1 MNDVVIVSASRT
13 PIGSFG
19 GSLSMVPATDLGA
32 TAISAALKKINIDPS
47 NIDEVIMGNI
57 LSAGTGMNPARQAAI
72 KAGIPISTP
81 AMTINKMCGS
91 GLKAVVLATQ
101 AIRSGDATTII
112 AGGME
117 SMSQA
122 PHLIPE
128 ARWGV
133 KLGHGKLLDSML
145 TDGLYCNI
153 ADCHMGITAE
163 NLSELYD
170 ISREEMD
177 IFACNSQ
184 HKTHIAIEQG
194 HFLEEITPVDVGN
207 VIPNGEIVSKDEH
220 PRQNITLEKLSQ
232 LRPSFSDPGTV
243 TAGNASGINDGAAAM
258 VVMSATQAH
267 KLGLTPL
274 VSVTSYASAGVEP
287 HLMGIGPVKASI
299 KALEKC
305 DLTIN
310 DMDLIELNEAFAAQS
325 IAVGKELSLDW
336 EITNVNG
343 GAIALGHPIGAS
355 GARILTTLIY
365 EIIRSDKNRGLATLC
380 IGGGQGIA
388 MVVQR

>member
-1 MNDVVIVSASRT
+1 MKDVVIVSASRT

-19 GSLSMVPATDLGA
+19 GSLSMLAATDLGA
-32 TAISAALKKINIDPS
+32 TAISAALKKIDIDPS
-47 NIDEVIMGNI
+47 NIDEVILGNI

-91 GLKAVVLATQ
+91 GLKAVILATQ
-101 AIRSGDATTII
+101 AIRSGDATTIV

-122 PHLIPE
+122 PYLIPE
-128 ARWGV
+128 ARWGH
-133 KLGHGKLLDSML
+133 KIGHGKLLDSML
-145 TDGLYCNI
+145 TDGLHCNI

-170 ISREEMD
+170 ISREDMD

-184 HKTHIAIEQG
+184 RKANIAIEQG
-194 HFLEEITPVDVGN
+194 RFLEEITPVDLGN
-207 VIPNGEIVSKDEH
+207 IISNGKVVSKDEH
-220 PRQNITLEKLSQ
+220 PRQDVTLEKLSQ
-232 LRPSFSDPGTV
+232 LKPSFSNPGTV
-243 TAGNASGINDGAAAM
+243 TPGNASGINDGAAAI
-258 VVMSATQAH
+258 VIMSATQAN

-274 VSVTSYASAGVEP
+274 VSITSYASTGVEP
-287 HLMGIGPVKASI
+287 HLMGIGPVNASI

-336 EITNVNG
+336 EHTNVNG

-365 EIIRSDKNRGLATLC
+365 EIIRLDKNRGLATLC

-388 MVVQR
+388 MVIQR

>member
-1 MNDVVIVSASRT
+1 
-13 PIGSFG
+13 
-19 GSLSMVPATDLGA
+19 
-32 TAISAALKKINIDPS
+32 
-47 NIDEVIMGNI
+47 
-57 LSAGTGMNPARQAAI
+57 
-72 KAGIPISTP
+72 
-81 AMTINKMCGS
+81 
-91 GLKAVVLATQ
+91 
-101 AIRSGDATTII
+101 
-112 AGGME
+112 
-117 SMSQA
+117 
-122 PHLIPE
+122 
-128 ARWGV
+128 
-133 KLGHGKLLDSML
+133 
-145 TDGLYCNI
+145 
-153 ADCHMGITAE
+153 
-163 NLSELYD
+163 
-170 ISREEMD
+170 MD

-207 VIPNGEIVSKDEH
+207 VIPNGEVVSKDEH

-343 GAIALGHPIGAS
+343 GAIALGHAIGSS
-355 GARILTTLIY
+355 GARILITLLHAL
-365 EIIRSDKNRGLATLC
+365 EQKGVSRGVATLC
-380 IGGGQGIA
+380 LGGGNGVAVAIE
-388 MVVQR
+388 RL

>member
-1 MNDVVIVSASRT
+1 MQDVVIVSASRT

-19 GSLSMVPATDLGA
+19 GSLSIVAAPDLGA

-47 NIDEVIMGNI
+47 SIDEVIMGNV

-101 AIRSGDATTII
+101 AIRSGDATTIV

-128 ARWGV
+128 ARWGR

-170 ISREEMD
+170 ISREDMD
-177 IFACNSQ
+177 IFACASQ
-184 HKTHIAIEQG
+184 RKANIAIERG
-194 HFLEEITPVDVGN
+194 RFLEEIIPVDLGN
-207 VIPNGEIVSKDEH
+207 TISNGKLVSKDEH
-220 PRQNITLEKLSQ
+220 PRQDVTLEKLSA
-232 LRPSFSDPGTV
+232 LKPSFSNPGTV
-243 TAGNASGINDGAAAM
+243 TAGNASGINDGAAAI
-258 VVMSATQAH
+258 VIMSATQAN

-274 VSVTSYASAGVEP
+274 VHITSYASAGVEP

-305 DLTIN
+305 DLTID

-336 EITNVNG
+336 ERTNVNG

-355 GARILTTLIY
+355 GARILTTLIH
-365 EIIRSDKNRGLATLC
+365 EIIRLDKNYGLATLC